1 MEITLKIDGMMCS
14 GCEKRVRNALMA
26 LSGVTAARHGARV
39 SHEKGTAVVTTDGTV
54 EKSALETAVLNQGYD
69 IVG

>member
-26 LSGVTAARHGARV
+26 LSGVTAAEV
-39 SHEKGTAVVTTDGTV
+39 SHETGTAVVTTDGTV

>member
-14 GCEKRVRNALMA
+14 GCEKRVHNALMA
-26 LSGVTAARHGARV
+26 LSGVTAAEV
-39 SHEKGTAVVTTDGTV
+39 SHEKGTAVVMTDGTV